1 MGSREECK
9 NMAIKTGGGFLNEI
23 NVTPFVDV
31 MLVLLVIF
39 MVTAPLMTQGVEVD
53 LPATRTVRNLP
64 QDSDHLVLT
73 VRKDGALFLD
83 EYQVQDGELEDHL
96 KRLVAGQKKQLFL
109 RADKEVPYGRVVE
122 VMGEI
127 KAAGID
133 RLGIV
138 AEQTKE
144 DKKR

>member
-1 MGSREECK
+1 
-9 NMAIKTGGGFLNEI
+9 MAIKTGGGFLNEI

-31 MLVLLVIF
+31 MLVLLIIF

-53 LPATRTVRNLP
+53 LPTTRTVKNLP
-64 QDSDHLVLT
+64 QDSEHLVLT
-73 VRKDGALFLD
+73 VKKDGALFLD
-83 EYQVQDGELEDHL
+83 EYQVGEDELEDHL

-109 RADKEVPYGRVVE
+109 RADKEVAYGTVVR

-133 RLGIV
+133 KLGIV
-138 AEQTKE
+138 AEQPRE
-144 DKKR
+144 DRK